1 MSKQANRKYDP
12 AERRA
17 RYLASKSDPE
27 KLAAHRIRNRKWA
40 ADFRKRTYSDPQ
52 KVAAFKSRQ
61 QWDRIKRRIEEDG
74 DVIGADE
81 FRTPDGLIYYA
92 VAMLVMIKAGPA
104 VKAAKKARRA
114 KMKALREARRAL
126 NADFREK
133 RRVRATEYTRN
144 RRREIPRERILNAL
158 RCRLSS
164 AVRRLGAKKCRRTA
178 ELLGCSIEDLKEHL
192 KSQFAPGM
200 DWSNFGR
207 KKGIQ
212 CWEIDHIIP
221 CASFDLT
228 DPEQQK
234 RCFHFTNLQP
244 LWATENRKKSAKVD
258 SPLTPA
264 EAVAA

>member
-27 KLAAHRIRNRKWA
+27 KLEAHRTRNRKWA
-40 ADFRKRTYSDPQ
+40 ADFRKRTYADP
-52 KVAAFKSRQ
+52 KRTAAFKSRQ
-61 QWDRIKRRIEEDG
+61 QWERIKRRIEEDG

-104 VKAAKKARRA
+104 VKAARKARRA
-114 KMKALREARRAL
+114 KLKSEREARRCL
-126 NADFREK
+126 DPKFRE
-133 RRVRATEYTRN
+133 RRRERMTPYVRN
-144 RRREIPRERILNAL
+144 RRRLIPRERILSAL
-158 RCRLSS
+158 RGRLRS
-164 AVRRLGAKKCRRTA
+164 AVLSKGAKKMASTIS
-178 ELLGCSIEDLKEHL
+178 LLGCSINHL
-192 KSQFAPGM
+192 KSHLESQFAPGM

-212 CWEIDHIIP
+212 CWEIDHILP

-244 LWATENRKKSAKVD
+244 LWATENRRKSAKVD